1 MEAPPEC
8 LRDGVF
14 RTCARCRNLLVP
26 QQDGRLGCAEERCRW
41 AGPATVGREIAARE
55 SVLWLRRDL
64 RLFVAAPGRMELALA
79 QALDRLGIALRLW
92 PNFDAYDIELTF
104 PHGEVWAVD
113 VKDWVS
119 PYLLAKHVRPIPQA
133 PAWDRAWFV
142 FPQQRGRRQ
151 EYVRTFTYHASVL
164 GGNPPTH
171 AALERTFLQHVRRA
185 LEGGV

>member
-1 MEAPPEC
+1 MKIAVV
-8 LRDGVF
+8 GVG
-14 RTCARCRNLLVP
+14 AMGSVYAGLLAS
-26 QQDGRLGCAEERCRW
+26 GG
-41 AGPATVGREIAARE
+41 
-55 SVLWLRRDL
+55 
-64 RLFVAAPGRMELALA
+64 
-79 QALDRLGIALRLW
+79 
-92 PNFDAYDIELTF
+92 
-104 PHGEVWAVD
+104 HEVWAVD

-171 AALERTFLQHVRRA
+171 AALERTFLQHVRRT
-185 LEGGV
+185 LEGAT